1 MTAPQRARRTGEVEM
16 NRIDRRRFLQLSGA
30 GSFAARTGGAT
41 ALFAAGKAPAYAQ
54 GTSLHWLKFVDF
66 VPVSDQLL
74 RGKIKE
80 ECQKALGINLTVETI
95 NGDGVQARITS
106 AIQAKTGPD
115 ILMAVNNW
123 AQLYADSV
131 VDVSDIAEA
140 RGQAEGGYF
149 ATAKDVASDGKRWI
163 AMPYTI
169 LGVLDVCRTSWFAEE
184 GVTPD
189 NFPKTW
195 EAYRALGTK
204 MKAKGRPFGQTLAHA
219 FGDAVAGWYPYLW
232 SWGGKEVEADG
243 KTVALNSKET
253 VESVKFAVGMWKDAY
268 DEGAMSWDD
277 AGNNRA
283 FLSNTISC
291 TSNGASIYLLARTK
305 PETYMTETG
314 KPLKDDCF
322 HAPLPAG
329 PAGQFSYHVP
339 FSNLVPNYTPN
350 QKAAKDFLR
359 WFHTKGV
366 YEAWFTSQQGF
377 SVGSTKIWEDDPL
390 WKIDPVMAPFRTAA
404 ESGRFAGYA
413 GPAGRAAAEVIS
425 KFIIVD
431 MYAKAVQ
438 GAKAEDAVKWAHDE
452 LVKIY
457 V

>member
-1 MTAPQRARRTGEVEM
+1 MQP
-16 NRIDRRRFLQLSGA
+16 IDRRRVLRLSGA
-30 GSFAARTGGAT
+30 GTLAAASGG
-41 ALFAAGKAPAYAQ
+41 LAAILASGRAPAYAQ
-54 GTSLHWLKFVDF
+54 GSTVHWLKFVDF

-74 RGKIKE
+74 KGALKD
-80 ECQKALGINLTVETI
+80 ECKKALGIGLEVETI

-106 AIQAKTGPD
+106 AIQAKSGPD
-115 ILMAVNNW
+115 ILMAVSNW
-123 AQLYADSV
+123 AQLYAESL
-131 VDVSDIAEA
+131 VDLSELAEA
-140 RGQAEGGYF
+140 RGKAEGGYF
-149 ATAKDVASDGKRWI
+149 DTARAVANDGKRWL
-163 AMPYTI
+163 AMPFTI
-169 LGVLDVCRTSWFAEE
+169 LGVLYVNRTSWFAEE
-184 GVTPD
+184 GVTQE

-195 EAYRALGTK
+195 EAYRAVGKK
-204 MKAKGRPFGQTLAHA
+204 MKPKGRPFGQTLAHA
-219 FGDAVAGWYPYLW
+219 FGDGPAGWYPYLW

-243 KTVALNSKET
+243 KTVTLNSKET
-253 VESVKFAVGMWKDAY
+253 LESVKFAVAMWKDAF

-283 FLSNTISC
+283 FLSNTISS
-291 TSNGASIYLLARTK
+291 TSNGASIYLLARAK
-305 PETYMTETG
+305 PDDYQTEAG

-322 HAPLPAG
+322 HSPLPAG

-339 FSNLVPNYTPN
+339 FSNLVPSYVAD
-350 QKAAKDFLR
+350 QKPAKEFLR
-359 WFHTKGV
+359 WFHSKEIYGK
-366 YEAWFTSQQGF
+366 WFASQQGF
-377 SVGSTKIWEDDPL
+377 SVGSTRLWEDDPL

-413 GPAGRAAAEVIS
+413 GPANRAAAETIS

-438 GAKAEDAVKWAHDE
+438 GMAPEDAVKWAHAE